1 MRVFLA
7 GATGVLGH
15 ALMPHLRAHDVVGLT
30 RSDDKAR
37 MLRELGVVP
46 VVADAYNRERLL
58 EAVVAARPDVVVN
71 FLTDLAAGN
80 SERNA
85 RIRREVGPALAH
97 AAEASSARRLV
108 VESVA
113 WPLEGA
119 AAEALSLLERSALE
133 SKLEALVIRF
143 GRLWRPGTWHAEPP
157 EPPRVRIDE
166 AGRRAAE
173 LLVGEATGTHTVVSD
188 FRIDD
193 YGSIP

>member
-7 GATGVLGH
+7 GATGVLGR
-15 ALMPHLRAHDVVGLT
+15 ALIPHLTAHDVVGLT
-30 RSDDKAR
+30 RSDDKAGL
-37 MLRELGVVP
+37 LRELGVEP
-46 VVADAYNRERLL
+46 VVADAYDGKRLL
-58 EAVVAARPDVVVN
+58 EAVVDARPDVVVN
-71 FLTDLAAGN
+71 FLTDLTAGS

-119 AAEALSLLERSALE
+119 AADALSLLERSALE
-133 SKLEALVIRF
+133 SELEPLVIRF
-143 GRLWRPGTWHAEPP
+143 GRFWGPGTWHAEPP

-173 LLVGEATGTHTVVSD
+173 LLGSGATGVELVA
-188 FRIDD
+188 
-193 YGSIP
+193 